1 MKKTFLD
8 EPLYASE
15 DSRASVRRLARPMGD
30 GYRGNRFS
38 PGVGG
43 SECHGAPRVDAR
55 DLASASVLCCP
66 RRLSRLHC
74 RPHLRAV
81 KISRPHLVT
90 FAMIALAIIATI
102 VLYWRYS
109 TKPWTRDA
117 QVRAN
122 VVGIAP
128 RVAGPIIQIPIKDN
142 QAVKKGDLLFEI
154 DPSTFQAAVD
164 NAQAKLK
171 QAQAAEIQ
179 TQQEL
184 QRQIELYKTKT
195 NDLRDVQNA
204 QDSYAAAVANTAAA
218 QATLE
223 TATLNLEYT
232 KVFAPVDG
240 YLTNVNT
247 SPGTYVNAGEQ
258 LLALVDSSSFW
269 IAAYFKETQ
278 LRHVRDGAA
287 AKITLM
293 GHDFEPFA
301 GEVVSVAW
309 GIFQQDGSTVELL
322 PAVSQTIDWVR
333 LPNRFPVRI
342 RVTGTPPVPLRI
354 GQTASVA
361 IQDG

>member
-1 MKKTFLD
+1 M
-8 EPLYASE
+8 
-15 DSRASVRRLARPMGD
+15 
-30 GYRGNRFS
+30 
-38 PGVGG
+38 
-43 SECHGAPRVDAR
+43 DAR
-55 DLASASVLCCP
+55 DLASSIVLRCLGRLP
-66 RRLSRLHC
+66 RVRYWLDFHPMR
-74 RPHLRAV
+74 V
-81 KISRPHLVT
+81 SRPHIIT
-90 FAMIALAIIATI
+90 FAMVALAVVATI
-102 VLYWRYS
+102 ILYWRYS

-142 QAVKKGDLLFEI
+142 QVVKKGDLLFEI

-171 QAQAAEIQ
+171 QAQASEIQ
-179 TQQEL
+179 AQQEL
-184 QRQIELYKTKT
+184 ARQTSLYETKT

-204 QDSYAAAVANTAAA
+204 QDSYAEAVANTAAA
-218 QATLE
+218 QANLE
-223 TATLNLEYT
+223 TAKLNLEYT

-247 SPGTYVNAGEQ
+247 SAGTYVNEGEQ

-278 LRHVRDGAA
+278 LRSIRDGATA
-287 AKITLM
+287 RITLM
-293 GHDFEPFA
+293 GHDFEPFE

-309 GIFQQDGSTVELL
+309 GIFLQDGSTVDLL
-322 PAVSQTIDWVR
+322 PTVSQTIDWVR

-342 RVTGTPPVPLRI
+342 HVTGTPPVPLRI
-354 GQTASVA
+354 GQTASVS
-361 IQDG
+361 IQGS

>member
-1 MKKTFLD
+1 VDQGGLASPSLLRRAGRLPRVHHRSHLCAMKV
-8 EPLYASE
+8 
-15 DSRASVRRLARPMGD
+15 SRAHIITFTMVGLA
-30 GYRGNRFS
+30 
-38 PGVGG
+38 
-43 SECHGAPRVDAR
+43 
-55 DLASASVLCCP
+55 
-66 RRLSRLHC
+66 
-74 RPHLRAV
+74 
-81 KISRPHLVT
+81 LVAT
-90 FAMIALAIIATI
+90 F
-102 VLYWRYS
+102 VLYLRYS
-109 TKPWTRDA
+109 TRPWTRDA

-164 NAQAKLK
+164 NAQAKLQ

-179 TQQEL
+179 TQQEF
-184 QRQIELYKTKT
+184 QRQNELYATKT

-204 QDSYAAAVANTAAA
+204 QDNYAAAIANAAAA
-218 QATLE
+218 QADLK
-223 TATLNLEYT
+223 TARLNLEYT

-247 SPGTYVNAGEQ
+247 SAGTYVNEGEQ

-278 LRHVRDGAA
+278 LRHIRDGAT

-301 GEVVSVAW
+301 GEVVSIAW
-309 GIFQQDGSTVELL
+309 GIFLQDGSTVDLL
-322 PAVSQTIDWVR
+322 PVVSQTIDWVR

-342 RVTGTPPVPLRI
+342 RVTGTPPIPLRI

-361 IQDG
+361 VQGR

>member
-1 MKKTFLD
+1 M
-8 EPLYASE
+8 
-15 DSRASVRRLARPMGD
+15 V
-30 GYRGNRFS
+30 
-38 PGVGG
+38 
-43 SECHGAPRVDAR
+43 
-55 DLASASVLCCP
+55 
-66 RRLSRLHC
+66 
-74 RPHLRAV
+74 
-81 KISRPHLVT
+81 
-90 FAMIALAIIATI
+90 ALAVVATI
-102 VLYWRYS
+102 ILYWRYS

-142 QAVKKGDLLFEI
+142 QVVKKGDLLFEI

-171 QAQAAEIQ
+171 QAQASEIQ
-179 TQQEL
+179 AQQEL
-184 QRQIELYKTKT
+184 ARQTALYETKT

-204 QDSYAAAVANTAAA
+204 QDSYVAAVANTAAA
-218 QATLE
+218 QADLE
-223 TATLNLEYT
+223 TAKLNLDYT

-247 SPGTYVNAGEQ
+247 SAGTYVNEGEQ

-278 LRHVRDGAA
+278 LRNIRDGANA
-287 AKITLM
+287 RITLM
-293 GHDFEPFA
+293 GHDFEPFE

-309 GIFQQDGSTVELL
+309 GIFLQDGSTVDLL

-342 RVTGTPPVPLRI
+342 HVTGTPPVPLRI
-354 GQTASVA
+354 GQTASVS
-361 IQDG
+361 IQGS

>member
-1 MKKTFLD
+1 M
-8 EPLYASE
+8 
-15 DSRASVRRLARPMGD
+15 
-30 GYRGNRFS
+30 
-38 PGVGG
+38 
-43 SECHGAPRVDAR
+43 
-55 DLASASVLCCP
+55 
-66 RRLSRLHC
+66 
-74 RPHLRAV
+74 
-81 KISRPHLVT
+81 KISRAHIVT
-90 FAMIALAIIATI
+90 FAMVALAVIAAL

-128 RVAGPIIQIPIKDN
+128 RIAGPIIQIPIKDN

-179 TQQEL
+179 AQQEL
-184 QRQIELYKTKT
+184 QRQNQLYETKT

-204 QDSYAAAVANTAAA
+204 QDNYVAAVANAAAA
-218 QATLE
+218 QANLE

-247 SPGTYVNAGEQ
+247 SPGTYVNEGEQ

-278 LRHVRDGAA
+278 LRHIREGAQ

-293 GHDFEPFA
+293 GHDFEPFT

-309 GIFQQDGSTVELL
+309 GIFLQDGATVKLL
-322 PAVSQTIDWVR
+322 PVVSQTIDWVR

-342 RVTGTPPVPLRI
+342 HVTGKPPVPLRI

-361 IQDG
+361 IQDP

>member
-1 MKKTFLD
+1 M
-8 EPLYASE
+8 
-15 DSRASVRRLARPMGD
+15 
-30 GYRGNRFS
+30 
-38 PGVGG
+38 
-43 SECHGAPRVDAR
+43 
-55 DLASASVLCCP
+55 
-66 RRLSRLHC
+66 
-74 RPHLRAV
+74 
-81 KISRPHLVT
+81 KISRAHVVT
-90 FAMIALAIIATI
+90 FTMVALALIAAI

-109 TKPWTRDA
+109 TRPWTRDA
-117 QVRAN
+117 QVKAN

-128 RVAGPIIQIPIKDN
+128 RIAGPIIQIPIKDN

-154 DPSTFQAAVD
+154 DPSTFEAAVE

-179 TQQEL
+179 AEQEL
-184 QRQIELYKTKT
+184 QRQNQLYETKT

-204 QDSYAAAVANTAAA
+204 QDNYVAAVADTAAA
-218 QATLE
+218 QANLK
-223 TATLNLEYT
+223 TANLNLEYT

-247 SPGTYVNAGEQ
+247 SPGTYVNEGEQ
-258 LLALVDSSSFW
+258 LLALVDSKSFW

-278 LRHVRDGAA
+278 LRNVREGAT

-301 GEVVSVAW
+301 GQVVSVAW
-309 GIFQQDGSTVELL
+309 GIFLQDGSTVELL

-342 RVTGTPPVPLRI
+342 HVTGTPPVPLRI

-361 IQDG
+361 IEDG

>member
-1 MKKTFLD
+1 MKV
-8 EPLYASE
+8 
-15 DSRASVRRLARPMGD
+15 SRA
-30 GYRGNRFS
+30 
-38 PGVGG
+38 
-43 SECHGAPRVDAR
+43 H
-55 DLASASVLCCP
+55 
-66 RRLSRLHC
+66 
-74 RPHLRAV
+74 
-81 KISRPHLVT
+81 IVT
-90 FAMIALAIIATI
+90 FTMVALALIATF
-102 VLYWRYS
+102 VLYLRYS
-109 TKPWTRDA
+109 TRPWTRDA

-142 QAVKKGDLLFEI
+142 QAVKRGDLLFEI
-154 DPSTFQAAVD
+154 DPSTFQAARD

-184 QRQIELYKTKT
+184 QRQNQLYETKT

-204 QDSYAAAVANTAAA
+204 QDNYAAAIANAAAA
-218 QATLE
+218 QADLK
-223 TATLNLEYT
+223 TARLNLEYT

-247 SPGTYVNAGEQ
+247 SAGTYVNEGEQ

-278 LRHVRDGAA
+278 LRHIRDGAT

-301 GEVVSVAW
+301 GEVVSIAW
-309 GIFQQDGSTVELL
+309 GIFLQDGSTVDLL
-322 PAVSQTIDWVR
+322 PVVSQTIDWVR

-361 IQDG
+361 IHAR